1 MLNFEFEQKCFLI
14 AGVANKKSVAYASAK
29 SLIESGARCVFTVQ
43 STEHEARVK
52 KLFADSPVYVLDVES
67 EEAIE
72 EFGKKM
78 SAEGYRFDGIVHSI
92 AFANYSE
99 GIKPFHETKLRD
111 YLQATNISAFS
122 LVSLTNSVK
131 DLLNE
136 NASIVTVSISDTRA
150 TSYGYMGPIKA
161 SLDAT
166 VAYLAKSLS
175 SFSNARCNAVCSG
188 PLKTSASAG
197 IPGYINNYIFA
208 EKLTLRKKALKTTEV
223 SNTICFLL
231 SELSSGI
238 NATGILIDAGM
249 SCNHFDSD
257 VVNTVADN
265 L

>member
-1 MLNFEFEQKCFLI
+1 MLNFNFENKTFLI
-14 AGVANKKSVAYASAK
+14 AGVANKKSVAYFSAK
-29 SLIESGARCVFTVQ
+29 SLVESGADCIFTVQ
-43 STEHEARVK
+43 SAEHMAKVE
-52 KLFADSPVYVLDVES
+52 KLFPESKIYILDVENEDEVS
-67 EEAIE
+67 S
-72 EFGKKM
+72 FGEIISRDGHKL
-78 SAEGYRFDGIVHSI
+78 DGILHSI

-122 LVSLTNSVK
+122 LVSLTNAVK
-131 DLLNE
+131 DSLNPD
-136 NASIVTVSISDTRA
+136 ASVVTVSISDTRA

-175 SFSNARCNAVCSG
+175 LISNVRVNAVCSG

-223 SNTICFLL
+223 SNSICFLL

-265 L
+265 I

>member
-1 MLNFEFEQKCFLI
+1 MLSFNFEQKTFLI
-14 AGVANKKSVAYASAK
+14 TGVANKKSVAYFSAK
-29 SLIESGARCVFTVQ
+29 GLVDSGAKCIFTVQ
-43 STEHEARVK
+43 SVEHMAKVE
-52 KLFADSPVYVLDVES
+52 KLFPESKIYILDVES
-67 EEAIE
+67 EDAVT
-72 EFGKKM
+72 EFGQTISRDGHKL
-78 SAEGYRFDGIVHSI
+78 DGILHSI

-122 LVSLTNSVK
+122 LVSLTNALKDSLNKDASV
-131 DLLNE
+131 
-136 NASIVTVSISDTRA
+136 VTVSISDTRA

-175 SFSNARCNAVCSG
+175 LISNVRVNAVCSG

-197 IPGYINNYIFA
+197 IPGYVNNYLFA
-208 EKLTLRKKALKTTEV
+208 ERLTLRKKGLKTTEV

-238 NATGILIDAGM
+238 NATGIVIDAGM
-249 SCNHFDSD
+249 SCNHFDGD
-257 VVNTVADN
+257 VVNIVADN